1 MTKIS
6 PQTRVLLTL
15 SMLKGVGPATLRKV
29 SSVPNFGQ
37 MPIEHLRVYLPK
49 NVAAN
54 VDSMM
59 MADALSEANKQID
72 LASEAGARIISSIDS
87 EYPRL
92 LMQTHDDPHIL
103 FVKGNLAS
111 TPEKSVAVIG
121 TREPTEHG
129 RIIAERLISFF
140 VSEGWS
146 VVSGLALGCDAI
158 AHQAAV
164 DAGGHTVAVL
174 AHGLHTIAPS
184 RHKKLAERILDSGGA
199 LVTEYRFGQ
208 EPLPQQFVKRDR
220 IQAGLAQGVV
230 MIQSDV
236 VGGSLFASRAALD
249 YQRWLAVPYPTPR
262 DISKKEP
269 KIQGNLLLANGSP
282 EEMTNVLKC
291 QPSDLRRLIILRS
304 KSDYAQMVQPPA
316 PTAPPSVPSP
326 PVQGQLL

>member
-1 MTKIS
+1 
-6 PQTRVLLTL
+6 
-15 SMLKGVGPATLRKV
+15 
-29 SSVPNFGQ
+29 
-37 MPIEHLRVYLPK
+37 MPIEHLREHLPRK
-49 NVAAN
+49 AAASI
-54 VDSMM
+54 DSMAI
-59 MADALSEANKQID
+59 ADALSDANKQID
-72 LASEAGARIISSIDS
+72 LASNDGVRIISSVDS

-92 LMQTHDDPHIL
+92 LIQTPDDPRIL
-103 FVKGNLAS
+103 FVKGCLAN

-129 RIIAERLISFF
+129 KIIAKRVAGFI

-158 AHQAAV
+158 AHQATVEAQ
-164 DAGGHTVAVL
+164 GHTVAVL

-184 RHKKLAERILDSGGA
+184 RHMELAERILDTGGA

-249 YQRWLAVPYPTPR
+249 YQRRLFVVYPTDE
-262 DISKKEP
+262 DISKQEP
-269 KIQGNLLLANGSP
+269 KVQGNLLLADGSP
-282 EEMTNVLKC
+282 EEMTDVLKC

-316 PTAPPSVPSP
+316 PTAPY
-326 PVQGQLL
+326 